1 MRSSLGALA
10 LCLGSSMAAAE
21 PAPIIGGTPGAPG
34 QYPSVVAFTVGN
46 GLCTGT
52 LITPEWVLTAAHC
65 ITPSLVGL
73 PNQMA
78 VTQSVQVH
86 SNTVNITRSPGT
98 VTRASL
104 TIPKPGFSEMALGS
118 NDIGLIKLSPPITAI
133 PPTPVNLQP
142 PKAPVGISVTM
153 VGFGATQIG
162 GGGGAGVEYVLL
174 DRKSTS
180 CMTFG
185 LLDANLLCFS
195 QTDNKGKCSGDSG
208 GPSFAMIDG
217 KQTVVGITSFGDQN
231 CAQLGADTRTDAERQ
246 FLLQHVPQLEGC
258 DTDAQCGAKHIC
270 FQHRCIVTPFSDGGL
285 GDTCTVATE
294 CESGTCADG
303 PGGKHC
309 TTTCTMGMDGSCPDG
324 LDCISAGTI
333 GACWPSEDDGG
344 CCDTSG
350 RGGPTMLLGIGAIL
364 LIWRRRSR

>member
-1 MRSSLGALA
+1 MRSLLAVAA
-10 LCLGSSMAAAE
+10 LCLGTSTAAAE
-21 PAPIIGGTPGAPG
+21 PAPIIGGTPGTVG

-52 LITPEWVLTAAHC
+52 LITSEWVLTAAHC
-65 ITPSLVGL
+65 VQPATVGL
-73 PNQMA
+73 PNQAM
-78 VTQSVQVH
+78 VTASVEVH
-86 SNTVNITRSPGT
+86 TNTVNITRAPGT
-98 VTRASL
+98 VTRASM
-104 TIPKPGFSEMALGS
+104 TIPNPGFSAQALGS
-118 NDIGLIKLSPPITAI
+118 KDVGLIKLATPITSIA
-133 PPTPVNLQP
+133 PSPVNL
-142 PKAPVGISVTM
+142 KAALAPVGITVTM

-180 CMTFG
+180 CMPFQ
-185 LLDANLLCFS
+185 LADANLLCFS

-231 CAQLGADTRTDAERQ
+231 CAELGADTRTDAERQ
-246 FLLQHVPQLEGC
+246 FILQYVPQLEGC
-258 DTDAQCGAKHIC
+258 DKDEQCGANHIC
-270 FQHRCIVTPFSDGGL
+270 FQHRCLVTPFSDGGL
-285 GDTCTVATE
+285 GDTCAMASE

-309 TTTCTMGMDGSCPDG
+309 TQTCEMGKDGSCPDG

-350 RGGPTMLLGIGAIL
+350 RGGPTMLLGIG
-364 LIWRRRSR
+364 LISLVLRRRR